1 VTALVD
7 IELEL
12 ITRGTARFPDAVVR
26 DELDNNLLKE
36 LPTIRFQQV
45 PAGSDDGFR
54 LARFLVD
61 MDVFG
66 ESRSAAITLSRSV
79 HAWLTGELPGSFGD
93 TAVFG
98 RVAALT
104 LPGPRDYE
112 NTALRRFGATYE
124 IFCHPVS

>member
-1 VTALVD
+1 MTDIVD

-12 ITRGTARFPDAVVR
+12 ISRATDRFPEAVVR
-26 DELDNNLLKE
+26 DELDNNLLNE

-45 PAGSDDGFR
+45 PAGDDDGFR
-54 LARFLVD
+54 LARVIVD

-66 ESRSAAITLSRSV
+66 ATRADAITLGRTV
-79 HAWLTGELPGSFGD
+79 HAWLTGELPGTAGASVTFGQI
-93 TAVFG
+93 
-98 RVAALT
+98 RALT

-112 NTALRRFGATYE
+112 NTALRRVGGTYE

>member
-1 VTALVD
+1 MTALVD

-12 ITRGTARFPDAVVR
+12 ITRATARFPDAVVR
-26 DELDNNLLKE
+26 DELDNNLLNE
-36 LPTIRFQQV
+36 LPTIRFQQI

-54 LARFLVD
+54 LARFIFD

-66 ESRSAAITLSRSV
+66 ESRAAAISLGRAV
-79 HAWLTGELPGSFGD
+79 HAWLTGEIPGSFGV

-112 NTALRRFGATYE
+112 NTALRRVGATYE
-124 IFCHPVS
+124 AFCHPVS

>member
-1 VTALVD
+1 MADLVD

-26 DELDNNLLKE
+26 DELDNNLLNE

-45 PAGSDDGFR
+45 PAGSDDGVR

-61 MDVFG
+61 MDVFAG
-66 ESRSAAITLSRSV
+66 SRADAITLGRLV
-79 HAWLTGELPGSFGD
+79 HGWLTGALPGSFGE

-112 NTALRRFGATYE
+112 NTALRRVGATYE

>member
-12 ITRGTARFPDAVVR
+12 ITRATARFPDAVVR
-26 DELDNNLLKE
+26 DELDNNLLNE

-66 ESRSAAITLSRSV
+66 ETRSAAITWSRSV
-79 HAWLTGELPGSFGD
+79 HAWLTGDLPGSSGD
-93 TAVFG
+93 TVVFG

-112 NTALRRFGATYE
+112 NVALRRVGGTYE

>member
-1 VTALVD
+1 VAALVD

-12 ITRGTARFPDAVVR
+12 VTRGTARFPNAVVR
-26 DELDNNLLKE
+26 DELDNNLLNE

-66 ESRSAAITLSRSV
+66 ESRTAAITLGRSV
-79 HAWLTGELPGSFGD
+79 HAWLTGELPGSFGG

-112 NTALRRFGATYE
+112 NTALRRVGATYE
-124 IFCHPVS
+124 LFCHPVS

>member
-1 VTALVD
+1 MTDIVD

-12 ITRGTARFPDAVVR
+12 ITRAAAHFPAAVVR
-26 DELDNNLLKE
+26 DELDNNLLNE

-61 MDVFG
+61 VDVFG
-66 ESRSAAITLSRSV
+66 ESRAAAITLGRSV
-79 HAWLTGELPGSFGD
+79 HSWLTGELPGSSGE

-112 NTALRRFGATYE
+112 NVALRRAGATYE

>member
-1 VTALVD
+1 MTELVD
-7 IELEL
+7 IEVEL
-12 ITRGTARFPDAVVR
+12 ITRGAVRFPDAVVR
-26 DELDNNLLKE
+26 DELDNNLLNE

-66 ESRSAAITLSRSV
+66 ESRAAAISLGRSV
-79 HAWLTGELPGSFGD
+79 HAWLTGELSGSFGE

-112 NTALRRFGATYE
+112 NTALRRVGATYE

>member
-1 VTALVD
+1 MTDIVD

-26 DELDNNLLKE
+26 DELDNNLLSE
-36 LPTIRFQQV
+36 LPTIRFQQI

-61 MDVFG
+61 MDIFA
-66 ESRSAAITLSRSV
+66 ENRAAAVTLGRAV
-79 HAWLTGELPGSFGD
+79 HAWLTDLPGSSGG

-104 LPGPRDYE
+104 LPAPRDYE
-112 NTALRRFGATYE
+112 NVALRRVGATYE

>member
-1 VTALVD
+1 MTALAD

-26 DELDNNLLKE
+26 DELDNNLLNE

-45 PAGSDDGFR
+45 PAGSDDGLR
-54 LARFLVD
+54 LARFIFD

-66 ESRSAAITLSRSV
+66 ESRAAAITLGRSV
-79 HAWLTGELPGSFGD
+79 HDWLTSELRGSAGE
-93 TAVFG
+93 TVVFG

-112 NTALRRFGATYE
+112 NVALRRWGGTYE
-124 IFCHPVS
+124 AFCHPVS